1 MQLNTLAKG
10 LHFSQ
15 ECHED
20 FKEFQQGTKLI
31 SEYHTPAY
39 RYRIDKVD
47 RETQVD
53 MNFLDSNAAL
63 PQMSMRC
70 YRDKMD
76 ALDLDEIDLEFSE
89 IEISELD
96 SKTHFLYGSGLT
108 IIEETNEGTE
118 QKHEQSDARI
128 CPHTD
133 TQNREAA
140 ENLKSESRVTSSH
153 RDVHETGASMETLLR
168 CQLFSGFSQGLGA
181 LRVSNSDDITTTS
194 ESFAEMPV
202 RTSETIVSTS
212 HRDESGPAMHHCKNL
227 PSHRLNGCGLTPGVI
242 KEIIAEFVSTIEART
257 FPCGPNKGL
266 QVNMIVGAQNE
277 EHKEESMTQSRAKGS
292 KPTSQRVLCGN
303 TFTIKSRRANDF
315 YSTDGDT
322 SMTHSLNK
330 THSFINKTYSME
342 SESDLEQTVRSLL
355 QENLEK
361 VIRAVVRENMHP
373 CLKMTKVSRTYTSS
387 RSTVNIEIIFYCL
400 NLCYVSQ
407 CSACFFPVLQI

>member
-1 MQLNTLAKG
+1 M
-10 LHFSQ
+10 
-15 ECHED
+15 
-20 FKEFQQGTKLI
+20 I
-31 SEYHTPAY
+31 SEYHTPDY
-39 RYRIDKVD
+39 RYTIDKVD

-53 MNFLDSNAAL
+53 MNFIDSNAAL
-63 PQMSMRC
+63 SQMSMGC
-70 YRDKMD
+70 YRNKMD
-76 ALDLDEIDLEFSE
+76 ALDLDEIDLDFSE
-89 IEISELD
+89 VDKLD
-96 SKTHFLYGSGLT
+96 SKTDFLYGSDLT
-108 IIEETNEGTE
+108 VIEETNEETE
-118 QKHEQSDARI
+118 QKHEQADARI
-128 CPHTD
+128 GLHND
-133 TQNREAA
+133 NQNRGAV
-140 ENLKSESRVTSSH
+140 ENLKSDSRVTSSYE
-153 RDVHETGASMETLLR
+153 DGDETGACMENLLR

-181 LRVSNSDDITTTS
+181 LRVSNSDATTTS
-194 ESFAEMPV
+194 QSFVELPV
-202 RTSETIVSTS
+202 RTSETVVHVSTS
-212 HRDESGPAMHHCKNL
+212 HCYESGPAVHHCKNL
-227 PSHRLNGCGLTPGVI
+227 PAHRLNGCCLTSGVI
-242 KEIIAEFVSTIEART
+242 KEIIAELLSTIEART
-257 FPCGPNKGL
+257 FSCGPNKGL

-277 EHKEESMTQSRAKGS
+277 EHKEESMTQSRAKGRI
-292 KPTSQRVLCGN
+292 PPGNMRTSQRVLCGN

-407 CSACFFPVLQI
+407 CSACFFSSSTNLIWTFSRKIAFWIPIGSSFL